1 MKTAIKKLKT
11 NVMNQIKF
19 NNGMSIFK
27 FKNKFIILN
36 HFGILHPQSFDT
48 QSDAIKFML
57 SVYNVKFTN

>member
-1 MKTAIKKLKT
+1 
-11 NVMNQIKF
+11 MNQIKF
-19 NNGMSIFK
+19 NNGMSIFE

-57 SVYNVKFTN
+57 NVYNVKLIN